1 MTYCYQYVILYIFNE
16 KVKITDI
23 KYDQKHSKIFLQITN
38 ANAAHFIGIF
48 FSISVTASYICFPIN
63 ISILQQ
69 NKRQLNSLPLVILI
83 YSVFRVTPTIDI
95 EPNYFV
101 FFR

>member
-1 MTYCYQYVILYIFNE
+1 MTYCYQYVILCMFKE
-16 KVKITDI
+16 KVKITYI

-48 FSISVTASYICFPIN
+48 FSISVTESYICFPTS
-63 ISILQQ
+63 ISFLQQ

-83 YSVFRVTPTIDI
+83 YSVFSGY
-95 EPNYFV
+95 PNY
-101 FFR
+101 